1 MNSNHVALNIV
12 TKGLLNIS
20 NITKGIVYQLVLKSQ
35 KRRHGGSGKEYP
47 DYNSDPEFYDKN
59 QQIPLY
65 YEKEPLYNE
74 INKYEEEDIELIKVY
89 VDWDKRG
96 KAFKKIEAKL
106 IEKYVK
112 AEILKETSKN
122 IKIEI
127 LKKPD

>member
-1 MNSNHVALNIV
+1 MNSNHNAINIV

-20 NITKGIVYQLVLKSQ
+20 NITKGLVYKLVIK
-35 KRRHGGSGKEYP
+35 KTKKRHGGSSADTIQKP
-47 DYNSDPEFYDKN
+47 PLFY
-59 QQIPLY
+59 
-65 YEKEPLYNE
+65 EREPLYNE
-74 INKYEEEDIELIKVY
+74 INNYNEEDIELIKVY
-89 VDWDKRG
+89 VDWNKRG